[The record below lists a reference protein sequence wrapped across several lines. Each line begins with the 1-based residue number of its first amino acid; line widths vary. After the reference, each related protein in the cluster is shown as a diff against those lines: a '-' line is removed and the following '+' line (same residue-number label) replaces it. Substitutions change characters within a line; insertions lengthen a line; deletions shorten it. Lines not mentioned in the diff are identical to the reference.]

1 MKLFATALVAAG
13 LSASGALAQSDPCKA
28 AHSGEKS
35 CNADKTTGA
44 GASGASA
51 VPCRAHAGRLPTLKK
66 LPPSVYKCD
75 APAPDL
81 TDVAPTS
88 AVPPAVPTASA
99 TPIRSAFV
107 FRHCL
112 RSTPTTAY
120 GAEGYD
126 SFDNYS
132 SPDHTFPGWPV
143 PAYQCLPQGLQVV
156 QALGAQLNATL
167 PGKRKDRAPSRHQR
181 KA

>member
-1 MKLFATALVAAG
+1 M
-13 LSASGALAQSDPCKA
+13 
-28 AHSGEKS
+28 
-35 CNADKTTGA
+35 
-44 GASGASA
+44 
-51 VPCRAHAGRLPTLKK
+51 
-66 LPPSVYKCD
+66 
-75 APAPDL
+75 
-81 TDVAPTS
+81 
-88 AVPPAVPTASA
+88 PPAVPTASA

-167 PGKRKDRAPSRHQR
+167 PGNGKIALRVDTNAKRDNDTATSLLAGIGAASQPDWMPMPRIFNPTENNVCPPLAKQDFIEALTEDSKTPRAFRSSPLDRLGHSRKRRGSSYRQYT
-181 KA
+181 